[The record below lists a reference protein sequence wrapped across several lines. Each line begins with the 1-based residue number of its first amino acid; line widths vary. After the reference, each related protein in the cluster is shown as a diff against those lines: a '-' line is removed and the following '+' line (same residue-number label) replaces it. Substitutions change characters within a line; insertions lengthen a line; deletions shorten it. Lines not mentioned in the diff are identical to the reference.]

1 MYRILAYN
9 FLYRYQVYDGDST
22 AASLLA
28 TLCGGRVPATIHST
42 GRSLFFRFQL
52 AGNRW
57 KRGNYDI
64 TYTSSMSQF
73 QGKHI
78 LNLLYLCIILF
89 IIRQNVIEK

>member
-1 MYRILAYN
+1 M
-9 FLYRYQVYDGDST
+9 YDGDST

-42 GRSLFFRFQL
+42 GRNLFFRFQL
-52 AGNRW
+52 TGSRW

-64 TYTSSMSQF
+64 TYTSSMSQG

-78 LNLLYLCIILF
+78 LNL
-89 IIRQNVIEK
+89 V